1 MPNSNL
7 PNYPSFMLSLIQRH
21 RLFGWFLAVALAC
34 MAASGPVAA
43 GPIAIEI
50 IGGGANQIPITV
62 VPFAGEERFTQRMA
76 QIISADLQ
84 RSGLFRLGSVG
95 SVRPLPV
102 EPSDINYRYWK
113 NEGTETMVIGAVTE
127 KTDGHVEVQFR
138 LMDITKPSQLLGFSY
153 TVSVPQL
160 RNTAH
165 KIADQ
170 IYEKLTGDVGVF
182 ATKICY
188 VTKADNRFELQVAD
202 ADGFNSDFILAHREP
217 IISPQWSPDGTH
229 IAYVSFE
236 RRKPIVFVHNL
247 LDGTRTVLANYE
259 GSNSAPTWMPDG
271 KKLALVLTKDGT
283 SNIYLIG
290 ADGKGLVRLT
300 NTQAID
306 TEPSF
311 SPDGKFI
318 LFTSDRA
325 GTPQIYRMRA
335 DGQGEAERMTFD
347 GTYNVTPRYSPD
359 GKSFIFIHREEGRFN
374 VALQEIATR
383 QMQILTAGSLDQSP
397 TYAPNGKM
405 ILYASEVKGRGI
417 LAAVSSDGRIKQRIT
432 AQSGDIRE
440 PAWGPLPNNRRK
452 E

>member
-1 MPNSNL
+1 MSNL
-7 PNYPSFMLSLIQRH
+7 TLPMVPSFMFPFLPRH
-21 RLFGWFLAVALAC
+21 RLCAWSAAAALLLCALC
-34 MAASGPVAA
+34 SQVAA

-62 VPFAGEERFTQRMA
+62 VPFAGEDHFTQRVA

-84 RSGLFRLGSVG
+84 RSGLFKLGSLG
-95 SVRPLPV
+95 SARPLPV
-102 EPSDINYRYWK
+102 EPADINYRYWK
-113 NEGTETMVIGAVTE
+113 GEGAETMVIGSVTE
-127 KTDGHVEVQFR
+127 KTDGHAEVRFR
-138 LMDITKPSQLLGFSY
+138 LMDVAKQSQVLGFSY
-153 TVSVPQL
+153 TISVPQL
-160 RNTAH
+160 RLTAH
-165 KIADQ
+165 KIADL
-170 IYEKLTGDVGVF
+170 IYEKLTGDAGVF

-188 VTKADNRFELQVAD
+188 VTKGENRFELQVAD

-217 IISPQWSPDGTH
+217 IISPQWSPDGTR

-247 LDGTRTVLANYE
+247 LDGTRSVLANFE
-259 GSNSAPTWMPDG
+259 GSNSAPSWSPDG
-271 KKLALVLTKDGT
+271 KKLAIVLTKDGT
-283 SNIYLIG
+283 SNLYVIG
-290 ADGKGLVRLT
+290 ADGAGLIRLT
-300 NTQAID
+300 SNQAID

-325 GTPQIYRMRA
+325 GSPQIYRMRA
-335 DGQGEAERMTFD
+335 DGQGEAERLTYE
-347 GTYNVTPRYSPD
+347 GNYNVTPRYSPD
-359 GKSFIFIHREEGRFN
+359 GKSFIFIHRNEGQFN
-374 VALQEIATR
+374 VALQDIATR
-383 QMQILTAGSLDQSP
+383 QMQILTAGGLDQSP
-397 TYAPNGKM
+397 TFAPNGKM